1 MCFDFLGR
9 ITMKNI
15 DMSRTELINLID
27 EYIIGNNAIRDREI
41 MKDRLIDGYSYYQL
55 SEKYNLSLPSIK
67 QILSKRNQ
75 QLFKHLG

>member
-1 MCFDFLGR
+1 
-9 ITMKNI
+9 MKNI

-41 MKDRLIDGYSYYQL
+41 MKDRLIDGLSYYQL
-55 SEKYNLSLPSIK
+55 SERYNLSLPSIK